1 MKRYTLALKS
11 NQIME
16 LNINNDNKYFQIESR
31 KCFKILIS
39 CISKYII
46 I

>member
-1 MKRYTLALKS
+1 MKRYTSALKP
-11 NQIME
+11 NKLME
-16 LNINNDNKYFQIESR
+16 LNINNDNKYFHIESR
-31 KCFKILIS
+31 KCFKILMS